1 MPVLLALVAV
11 VALTGPARA
20 ESQEEQARRHF
31 VAGQRLY
38 GESRFEEAL
47 QEFEVGY
54 RLSPR
59 PEFLVNFAQ
68 ALRRLGRYDR
78 AIVECERYLATAPPP
93 PLEAE
98 ARRLLSSIRE
108 EAARVSAKPEP
119 PTKPEPAPE
128 PVPVAKPAPA
138 PIAQPAPVVAAPVEK
153 PAPKR
158 SRKWVWAVVGTVAA
172 LAVGGLVA
180 GLVVA
185 FPSDRYPSAPLGSVS
200 FR

>member
-1 MPVLLALVAV
+1 MRLLLALLALVAL
-11 VALTGPARA
+11 AGPARA

-78 AIVECERYLATAPPP
+78 AVVECERYLATAPPP

-98 ARRLLSSIRE
+98 ARRLLATIRE
-108 EAARVSAKPEP
+108 EAARTTPAPPAAKPEP
-119 PTKPEPAPE
+119 PAPEPAP
-128 PVPVAKPAPA
+128 VARPEPAPV
-138 PIAQPAPVVAAPVEK
+138 AQPAPPVAAPVEK
-153 PAPKR
+153 PRR

>member
-1 MPVLLALVAV
+1 MPLLLALVAV
-11 VALTGPARA
+11 LALVGPARA

-78 AIVECERYLATAPPP
+78 AVVECERYLATAPPP

-98 ARRLLSSIRE
+98 ARRLLSSIRD

-119 PTKPEPAPE
+119 PAAKPEAAPEPA
-128 PVPVAKPAPA
+128 PVAKPAPA
-138 PIAQPAPVVAAPVEK
+138 PIAQPAPVVVAPVEK
-153 PAPKR
+153 PKR

-185 FPSDRYPSAPLGSVS
+185 LPSDRYPSAPLGSVS